1 MNAYQ
6 NNSVAEG
13 IYDTLDGMRKEG
25 KNENMLRNAYVKFM
39 CWLYYKF
46 GRIVNQLGEQ
56 TVPKILYEG
65 SIGNYELRLLEV
77 LSRVGADILLVQYEG
92 DACYLK
98 LDPTSKHSNAYNADG
113 LMPFPKELSIK
124 RIREELQ
131 EKQNVQR
138 LYGAGP
144 EVRNCTN
151 AWITGNVFEDIQT
164 AAEEISKASD
174 VVLNS
179 MNMS

>member
-25 KNENMLRNAYVKFM
+25 KNENMLRNAY
-39 CWLYYKF
+39 
-46 GRIVNQLGEQ
+46 
-56 TVPKILYEG
+56 
-65 SIGNYELRLLEV
+65 
-77 LSRVGADILLVQYEG
+77 
-92 DACYLK
+92 
-98 LDPTSKHSNAYNADG
+98 NADG

-138 LYGAGP
+138 LYSAGP